1 MELSFEN
8 LLAHI
13 NTVYILVT
21 KEKKSDQSSDKAVPS
36 LATWRHHED
45 GTEII
50 QEANLRLK
58 VNQTEITPP
67 PPPKSHSSDIC
78 VADTPFFSNRKER
91 NPNRSNDD
99 IFNSSALNFI
109 LF

>member
-21 KEKKSDQSSDKAVPS
+21 KEKKSDQSPDKAVPS

-58 VNQTEITPP
+58 VKTNGN
-67 PPPKSHSSDIC
+67 PPKPHSSDIC

-91 NPNRSNDD
+91 KPNRSNDD
-99 IFNSSALNFI
+99 IFNS
-109 LF
+109 

>member
-58 VNQTEITPP
+58 VNQTEITPKITQQRHLRRRHSLFQQSQREK
-67 PPPKSHSSDIC
+67 PKSI
-78 VADTPFFSNRKER
+78 K
-91 NPNRSNDD
+91 
-99 IFNSSALNFI
+99 
-109 LF
+109 

>member
-1 MELSFEN
+1 
-8 LLAHI
+8 
-13 NTVYILVT
+13 VT

-58 VNQTEITPP
+58 VNQTEITPKITQQRHLRRRHSLFQQSQREK
-67 PPPKSHSSDIC
+67 PKSI
-78 VADTPFFSNRKER
+78 K
-91 NPNRSNDD
+91 
-99 IFNSSALNFI
+99 
-109 LF
+109 

>member
-21 KEKKSDQSSDKAVPS
+21 KEKKSDQTQDEAVPS

-58 VNQTEITPP
+58 VNQTRNNLLTPP
-67 PPPKSHSSDIC
+67 SQYLRRRHSPDLWGR
-78 VADTPFFSNRKER
+78 VLVF
-91 NPNRSNDD
+91 
-99 IFNSSALNFI
+99 
-109 LF
+109 